1 MANKKITR
9 RALVMSVISLIL
21 CCAMLVGTTFA
32 WFTDSVSSGV
42 NRIQSGNLDVTLEY
56 KTSVDGA
63 WTEVKEDTQ
72 IFNPNAL
79 YEPGYT
85 EVVFLRVSNVGNLA
99 LQYNL
104 NVNVYGE
111 TLSTNVLNQEY
122 SLKDYLEIGYYS
134 MDESL
139 GQHLLSTMFGT
150 REAALQNVP
159 TNKLSADTG
168 IIRQAAPLVAN
179 TNEQYS
185 SLLVALVLTMP
196 ETVGNEANHKTD
208 VAAPTIDLG
217 VSLVATQYTAEE
229 DSFGSNY
236 DENAAFPNLVSTAA
250 DLDSMLN
257 EGKNVTLEQDLKFN
271 ASETTANSGYKGN
284 TGVSVKGG
292 VLDGNGNTLTVTD
305 ANQTWGCAIH
315 TTGGTIK
322 NLTVS
327 GAMRGIFTGGIS
339 KDLYIDNVT
348 FKDVIYTFNSD
359 GTEGSCANYGVYISN
374 STLNGWTSFSDMF
387 KEVVITNCSFGEG
400 SGYAFFRPYGSTE
413 FINCNFAEG
422 YEIDAVG
429 VITFENCT
437 LKGAPL
443 TAENLATLV
452 TSNTANASVK

>member
-32 WFTDSVSSGV
+32 WFTDSVISGS
-42 NRIQSGNLDVTLEY
+42 NIIQSGNLDIELEY
-56 KTSVDGA
+56 YDGTDDAGEAIWKTVNGESQLFSEEQ
-63 WTEVKEDTQ
+63 W
-72 IFNPNAL
+72 
-79 YEPGYT
+79 EPGHT
-85 EVVFLRVSNVGNLA
+85 QVVYLKLSNLGSLA
-99 LQYNL
+99 LKYQLGINIAS
-104 NVNVYGE
+104 E
-111 TLSTNVLNQEY
+111 TAGTNVM
-122 SLKDYLEIGYYS
+122 G
-134 MDESL
+134 DE
-139 GQHLLSTMFGT
+139 F
-150 REAALQNVP
+150 
-159 TNKLSADTG
+159 KLSNYIYMGVVEDVIPSTYDAREDA
-168 IIRQAAPLVAN
+168 IAAAKAGAN
-179 TNEQYS
+179 GLIGAGYTKSGVMENDQDKELY
-185 SLLVALVLTMP
+185 LAVVVYMP
-196 ETVGNEANHKTD
+196 ETVGNEANHNGKTTP
-208 VAAPTIDLG
+208 AINLG
-217 VSLVATQYTAEE
+217 LNVVATQHTAEE

-359 GTEGSCANYGVYISN
+359 GTKGSCANYGVYISN

-413 FINCNFAEG
+413 FINCNFAKG

-437 LKGAPL
+437 LNGAPL